1 MKPQTHRKCMTQV
14 EAARCSNQLGTKYP
28 SVPTVTSWYRH
39 ALQRCLEVGGGG
51 GRGEAEEPG

>member
-1 MKPQTHRKCMTQV
+1 MMAQTKTKCMTQV
-14 EAARCSNQLGTKYP
+14 EAARCSIQLGTKYP

-51 GRGEAEEPG
+51 